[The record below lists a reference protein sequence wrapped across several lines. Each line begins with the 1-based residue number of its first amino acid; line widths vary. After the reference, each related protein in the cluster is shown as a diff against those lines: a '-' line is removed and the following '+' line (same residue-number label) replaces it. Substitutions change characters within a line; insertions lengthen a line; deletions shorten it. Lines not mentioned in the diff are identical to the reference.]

1 MRTKQWG
8 RRGLIRFDE
17 SVASLSNLTPTEKAF
32 NKRCNKGLPNN
43 TFENYDLRTLK
54 RGLVATK
61 SASMG
66 HKDLSRGKTPS
77 LKALTKKGQKTFVKR
92 YTTHVKWNLQ
102 VKGRDQDCLSSR
114 IPFVQDEGLCTDK
127 LFS

>member
-1 MRTKQWG
+1 MRTKEWG

-32 NKRCNKGLPNN
+32 NKRCNKGLQNN

-66 HKDLSRGKTPS
+66 HK
-77 LKALTKKGQKTFVKR
+77 
-92 YTTHVKWNLQ
+92 
-102 VKGRDQDCLSSR
+102 
-114 IPFVQDEGLCTDK
+114 GL
-127 LFS
+127 